1 MVGTSELFTFD
12 RNMMQQQVENID
24 EANNLVCLGLEPKH
38 IRVIESI
45 IRSTQHLNDEF
56 VVISAE
62 KASHADII
70 LYNGDDPDAFAEC
83 RKIRSKEHYVSKTT
97 KTSHDRKRYQA
108 LYLPIKRRALVELL
122 TSMMSTKNK
131 VIPSLYKTT
140 AYKLNR
146 ILVVDDSYPVR
157 KYMQNKLPLLAASL
171 ISNPT
176 LEMDFAV
183 SGKDAVDKIKAA
195 RGKYDIIFLDVMMDD
210 INGYKI
216 CKWIKS
222 VNKKIYVVMLT
233 SKDSMFDKVR
243 GTMSGCDRYLTKPP
257 KDEDL
262 QNLLASL

>member
-1 MVGTSELFTFD
+1 MLEPVK
-12 RNMMQQQVENID
+12 NID
-24 EANNLVCLGLEPKH
+24 KANTLVCLGLQPKH

-45 IRSTQHLNDEF
+45 IRSTQHLSDEF
-56 VVISAE
+56 VVVSEDKSE
-62 KASHADII
+62 KADIVF
-70 LYNGDDPDAFAEC
+70 YNGDDPDAFAEC
-83 RKIRSKEHYVSKTT
+83 RKIRSKEHYTPS
-97 KTSHDRKRYQA
+97 SDHQRKRYQP

-122 TSMMSTKNK
+122 TSMMSTNEKI
-131 VIPSLYKTT
+131 IPSLYKTT

-146 ILVVDDSYPVR
+146 ILIVDDSYPVR

-171 ISNPT
+171 ISGPT

-222 VNKKIYVVMLT
+222 VNKQIHVVMLT
-233 SKDSMFDKVR
+233 SKDKMFDKVR
-243 GTMSGCDRYLTKPP
+243 GTMAGCDCYLTKPP
-257 KDEDL
+257 KDQDL
-262 QNLLASL
+262 EELLSSL